1 MQVRCER
8 WQDYKCIS
16 CRLLLNYH
24 LVVLGLLLS
33 IHLGDDGSLLIL
45 NLLVNLGTSAGLV
58 SVGSGS
64 VGGLLSSLLLLGLLL
79 LLLDSLGVLEGVG
92 NGSLVGFVESV
103 VGVFRCSLKVLSG
116 VGVTCE
122 RERRERNVRDM
133 EMDRREE
140 KMGGEGRDV
149 ISRVLA
155 DEVRLLTGVTGRGV

>member
-1 MQVRCER
+1 MQIRCGQ

-16 CRLLLNYH
+16 CRLLLDYH

-33 IHLGDDGSLLIL
+33 VHLGDDGSLLIL

-58 SVGSGS
+58 AVGSGS
-64 VGGLLSSLLLLGLLL
+64 VGGLLSSLCLLGLLL

-116 VGVTCE
+116 VGVTWE
-122 RERRERNVRDM
+122 QE
-133 EMDRREE
+133 
-140 KMGGEGRDV
+140 
-149 ISRVLA
+149 
-155 DEVRLLTGVTGRGV
+155 